1 MPLDLPRDVIRNV
14 ARSRLHAHT
23 LQIETEIWTP
33 EAPYI
38 PHALP
43 TSSQTVF
50 GFLSQRHN
58 RLCHFIS
65 DIMDYFLAGEDQQ
78 QTNQP
83 NDLAG
88 G

>member
-1 MPLDLPRDVIRNV
+1 M
-14 ARSRLHAHT
+14 SRLICV
-23 LQIETEIWTP
+23 LFPFLPFLPILFFGGP
-33 EAPYI
+33 LKI

-43 TSSQTVF
+43 SQTVF
-50 GFLSQRHN
+50 DFLSQRHN
-58 RLCHFIS
+58 TLCHFIS

>member
-1 MPLDLPRDVIRNV
+1 MLAPQDVNFFLNSRKQGLPCW
-14 ARSRLHAHT
+14 RSLSFF
-23 LQIETEIWTP
+23 LSFFLS
-33 EAPYI
+33 

-43 TSSQTVF
+43 SQTVLD
-50 GFLSQRHN
+50 FLSQRHD

>member
-1 MPLDLPRDVIRNV
+1 M
-14 ARSRLHAHT
+14 
-23 LQIETEIWTP
+23 
-33 EAPYI
+33 EALYI

-43 TSSQTVF
+43 GQTVF
-50 GFLSQRHN
+50 DFLSQRHN

-65 DIMDYFLAGEDQQ
+65 DCMFYFLAGEDQQ

-83 NDLAG
+83 IYLAG